1 MMRILTA
8 PALALLLLS
17 GLYGCGG
24 DNDDGGDSGDGMR
37 TVTVGMLP
45 IVPTAAM
52 YAGIEEGFFSDHG
65 IELKIETGQGGAA
78 LLPAVMSQELDFA
91 SSNPVS
97 LITAKDK
104 GLDVRVISN
113 WSTEKETPE
122 EAVNAVV
129 APADAGMDSAADLEG
144 KTVAINTLR
153 SMGDLLIREAVRQD
167 GGDPD
172 AVTFI
177 ELPFPDMPAALA
189 EGTADAVWVPE
200 PFMGGLVADGN
211 VVVTPPAAVAVP
223 GMALQLMFT
232 SGALV
237 ESDPDLVADMTAAL
251 NETLE
256 FAEQNPDAVRA
267 QITTVNPNIPE
278 EAAANVRLEGFGTDL
293 HIEETTQIG
302 ELMLDEG
309 FIENDPDIEGLFESA
324 E

>member
-8 PALALLLLS
+8 PALAILLIPALS
-17 GLYGCGG
+17 GCGG
-24 DNDDGGDSGDGMR
+24 DGDNERDDGDGMR

-52 YAGIEEGFFSDHG
+52 YAGIEEGFFAERD
-65 IELKIETGQGGAA
+65 IELQIESGQGGAA

-97 LITAKDK
+97 LLTARDK
-104 GLDVRVISN
+104 GLDVQVVSN
-113 WSTEKETPE
+113 WSAEKETPE

-129 APADAGMDSAADLEG
+129 AAADSGMTSAKDLEG

-153 SMGDLLIREAVRQD
+153 SMGDLVIREAVRQD

-200 PFMGGLVADGN
+200 PFMGLLVSEGN
-211 VVVTPPAAVAVP
+211 VVVTTPCVLAAP

-232 SGALV
+232 SGALI
-237 ESDPDLVADMTAAL
+237 ESDPELVEDMADAL

-256 FAEQNPDAVRA
+256 FAEANPDAVRA
-267 QITTVNPNIPE
+267 QITAVNPNIPE
-278 EAAANVRLEGFGTDL
+278 EAAARLRLEAFGTDL
-293 HIEETTQIG
+293 HVEETTRIG

-309 FIENDPDIEGLFESA
+309 WIENEPAIEELYQFA

>member
-1 MMRILTA
+1 MKRILTA
-8 PALALLLLS
+8 PALALLLLPA
-17 GLYGCGG
+17 LYGCGDDNNRG
-24 DNDDGGDSGDGMR
+24 DDGDGMR

-52 YAGIEEGFFSDHG
+52 YAGIEEGFFAEHN
-65 IELKIETGQGGAA
+65 IELQIETGQGGAA
-78 LLPAVMSQELDFA
+78 LLPAVMSQELDFS

-97 LITAKDK
+97 LLTAQDQ

-129 APADAGMDSAADLEG
+129 AKADSGMDSAADLEG

-153 SMGDLLIREAVRQD
+153 SMGDLVIREAVRQD

-200 PFMGGLVADGN
+200 PFMGGLVAEGN
-211 VVVTPPAAVAVP
+211 VVVTAPCAVAVP

-293 HIEETTQIG
+293 HIEETTRIG
-302 ELMLDEG
+302 ELMLEEG
-309 FIENDPDIEGLFESA
+309 WIESEPDIDGLYESA